1 MSLDDY
7 WCVGVKVDRLR
18 PDSIISGEA
27 ILKEALPNLGL
38 QMKLGFVDALIAR
51 SFSKTKI
58 FQ

>member
-18 PDSIISGEA
+18 PDSISGET

-38 QMKLGFVDALIAR
+38 QMKLGFVDALIAS
-51 SFSKTKI
+51 SFS
-58 FQ
+58 

>member
-18 PDSIISGEA
+18 PDSISGET
-27 ILKEALPNLGL
+27 ILKEAFPNLGL
-38 QMKLGFVDALIAR
+38 QMKLGFVDALIAS